1 MVMPQ
6 DRYIK
11 VSNAE
16 TRYWALGD
24 GKEPLV
30 LIHGLGASAEIWMHN
45 IGAFSESYRVIVPD
59 LPGFGRTGILGEPF
73 APFDYLSF
81 LDGFLR
87 ELKIER
93 AVLCGQSLGGGI
105 ALLYAIR
112 FPEKVEKLVLV
123 DCAGLGEEVIWTL
136 RWMTLPLIGELSSV
150 PTRSAVALFFK
161 LAVKNPAVVTDEL
174 IDLYH
179 GYFNRPGRPAFLLRL
194 VRSLVDFRRVKR
206 DVVSPVL
213 ENLHRVAC
221 PTLIVWGER
230 DRVFPLSHGRRG
242 VERIKGADM
251 RVMRDCGHI
260 PFFERPGEFN
270 ELVLDFLL
278 SPLSGGGD
286 WVRPMPKL

>member
-1 MVMPQ
+1 MVMPR
-6 DRYIK
+6 DRF
-11 VSNAE
+11 VTVNNVE
-16 TRYWALGD
+16 TRYWAVGD
-24 GKEPLV
+24 GKRPLV

-45 IGAFSESYRVIVPD
+45 IGAFSENHRVIVPD
-59 LPGFGRTGILGEPF
+59 LPGFGRTDMPGEPF

-87 ELKIER
+87 ELKVER

-123 DCAGLGEEVIWTL
+123 DCAGLGVEVIWTL

-150 PTRSAVALFFK
+150 PTRPGVALFFK

-206 DVVSPVL
+206 DVVSPIL

-230 DRVFPLSHGRRG
+230 DRVFPLSHGRHG
-242 VERIKGADM
+242 LERIKGAEI

-278 SPLSGGGD
+278 PPLSCEGD
-286 WVRPMPKL
+286 QARPFDL